1 MSKVFHFHC
10 ECKTVKLASRALY
23 SGLPILSGLFRVFW
37 CTKVKEARLE
47 RSAAYI
53 GLLGVFLLYLGLVH
67 MDKKICQITCFSWQI
82 ISFWDANLQASGTF
96 FAHVYRAL

>member
-23 SGLPILSGLFRVFW
+23 SGLHIFSGLFRVFW

-47 RSAAYI
+47 RSACSRYWI
-53 GLLGVFLLYLGLVH
+53 VKSFSPLL
-67 MDKKICQITCFSWQI
+67 MK
-82 ISFWDANLQASGTF
+82 
-96 FAHVYRAL
+96 